1 MNIVSNYLASGI
13 AFILTLAFGVWLSL
27 MGKPYN
33 GVIFNI
39 HKLSAL
45 AAVILTAVQIYRA
58 LTVPGGLQNLPILLI
73 VLAVACLVVLFAS
86 GALMSLDKWSYK
98 ILLALHQVGPAVAL
112 IAVALAVYLLQVQR

>member
-1 MNIVSNYLASGI
+1 MNIFSNYLASGI
-13 AFILTLAFGVWLSL
+13 AFILTLAFGVWLSR

-39 HKLSAL
+39 HKLCAL

-58 LTVPGGLQNLPILLI
+58 LTLPGGLQTLPIVLI
-73 VLAVACLVVLFAS
+73 VLAVACVVALFAS

-98 ILLALHQVGPAVAL
+98 TLLALHQVSPTLAL
-112 IAVALAVYLLQVQR
+112 IAVALAVYLLQAER

>member
-1 MNIVSNYLASGI
+1 MTIVTTYLGPGI

-39 HKLSAL
+39 HKLCAL
-45 AAVILTAVQIYRA
+45 AAVILTAVPIYQA
-58 LTVPGGLQNLPILLI
+58 LKAPGGFQLLPVLLI
-73 VLAVACLVVLFAS
+73 VLGAVCVVTLFAS

-98 ILLALHQVGPAVAL
+98 ILLALHQIGPAVAL
-112 IAVALAVYLLQVQR
+112 IAVVLAVYLLLGKP